1 MNISDI
7 VLSIVI
13 LLLPVLMPLGMTIFR
28 LIEQNL
34 PANQQASL
42 KEYANTVVHG
52 IEQIS
57 PDDRSGGSKQIQAV
71 SLIQR
76 MFESAGKKVPEEWMI
91 EWAIEAC
98 VHQMKLLGPQDP
110 PKPAAPDPVILSTG
124 PLPVPPIA
132 PQAPTA

>member
-7 VLSIVI
+7 ILYLVI
-13 LLLPVLMPLGMTIFR
+13 LLLPVLFNAGKAVVLKY
-28 LIEQNL
+28 EQNL

-42 KEYANTVVHG
+42 KEYAHTVVHG
-52 IEQIS
+52 IEQMFPS
-57 PDDRSGGSKQIQAV
+57 RPGTDKKTQAV
-71 SLIQR
+71 TLVQT
-76 MFESAGKKVPEEWMI
+76 MFRNADRKLPDTWMI
-91 EWAIEAC
+91 EWAVEAC

-124 PLPVPPIA
+124 PLPIPPIA